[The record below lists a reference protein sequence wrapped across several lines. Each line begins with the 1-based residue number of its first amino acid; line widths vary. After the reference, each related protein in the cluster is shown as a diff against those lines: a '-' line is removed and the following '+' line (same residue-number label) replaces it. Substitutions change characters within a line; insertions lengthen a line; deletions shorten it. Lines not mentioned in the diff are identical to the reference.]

1 MTYRRMV
8 KKKDLVKILYIY
20 ICFCHVCP
28 GHPCGDNPLRNFMFI
43 AQQTRRN
50 LPFVLEALRSI
61 NAGAFKDLQREYQMY
76 AECVG
81 MVDTGYFKRSSSN
94 EHYGYD
100 PLSSKSEDES
110 NLNDIL
116 RMKRKFENEIPR

>member
-1 MTYRRMV
+1 
-8 KKKDLVKILYIY
+8 
-20 ICFCHVCP
+20 
-28 GHPCGDNPLRNFMFI
+28 
-43 AQQTRRN
+43 
-50 LPFVLEALRSI
+50 
-61 NAGAFKDLQREYQMY
+61 MY

-94 EHYGYD
+94 EHNGYD

-116 RMKRKFENEIPR
+116 RIKRKFENEIPR

>member
-1 MTYRRMV
+1 MSFLLSFLLG
-8 KKKDLVKILYIY
+8 K
-20 ICFCHVCP
+20 
-28 GHPCGDNPLRNFMFI
+28 
-43 AQQTRRN
+43 N
-50 LPFVLEALRSI
+50 LPSVLGTLQYI
-61 NAGAFKDLQREYQMY
+61 NAEAFKELQREYQMY

-94 EHYGYD
+94 EHNGYD

-116 RMKRKFENEIPR
+116 RIKRKFENEIPR